1 MEIQPQGAIIE
12 VSIIV
17 PCYNE
22 ENTIRLLLQAILE
35 QDYSK
40 EKLEVIIADAL
51 SEDHTLEQIK
61 NFADKNPSLRINVV
75 ENYKRTIPAAI
86 NLAAEKSCGKYL
98 IRLDAHSIPDKEY
111 ISTSVDLLEKEI
123 AQNVGGI
130 WDIRPG
136 DNSCVAKAIARAAS
150 HPIGAGDAS
159 YRLSGK
165 ASFVDTVPFGAFS
178 KNTFEKV
185 GGFNEKLLSNEDY
198 EFNVRIRKNG
208 GKIWLDPRI
217 RSQYFARKNFR
228 ELAHQ
233 YGRYGFWKYQMIRA
247 YPDTIRWRQAVPPL
261 FCLAIYFFGIISFF
275 LPFARIIV
283 ASILT
288 SYLLLLTIVAII
300 EALKKRDFCYIF
312 LIVAFAV
319 MHLCWGNSFIFS
331 MISRKKGNL
340 KKIT

>member
-1 MEIQPQGAIIE
+1 MEIQHRGKDLE
-12 VSIIV
+12 VSVIV

-22 ENTIRLLLQAILE
+22 ENTIQLLLQAILE

-40 EKLEVIIADAL
+40 EMIEVIIADAL

-61 NFADKNPSLRINVV
+61 IFSDENPSLRIHVI
-75 ENYKRTIPAAI
+75 ENNKRTIPAAI
-86 NLAAEKSCGKYL
+86 NLAAKKSRGKYL
-98 IRLDAHSIPDKEY
+98 IRLDAHSIPDKGY

-123 AQNVGGI
+123 AQNVGGV

-136 DNSCVAKAIARAAS
+136 NNSCVAKAIARAAS
-150 HPIGAGDAS
+150 HPVGAGDAS

-178 KNTFEKV
+178 KDTFEKV
-185 GGFNEKLLSNEDY
+185 GGFNEELLSNEDY

-217 RSQYFARKNFR
+217 RSQYFARKNFK

-233 YGRYGFWKYQMIRA
+233 YSRYGFWKYQMIRS
-247 YPDTIRWRQAVPPL
+247 YPDSIRWRQAVPPL
-261 FCLAIYFFGIISFF
+261 FCLAIYIFGIISFF
-275 LPFARIIV
+275 WPFARIIV
-283 ASILT
+283 ASILA
-288 SYLLLLTIVAII
+288 SYLLILTIIATI
-300 EALKKRDFCYIF
+300 EALKKRGFCYMF

-319 MHLCWGNSFIFS
+319 MHLSWGNSFIFS
-331 MISRKKGNL
+331 MISRKKG
-340 KKIT
+340 